1 MNLAIMNGDG
11 STIEMDKWSIHIHIK
26 IFLFYIFYLKE
37 SSKTILIFFFGDRGN
52 ISLEFWLTV
61 KKQGRYRQRV

>member
-37 SSKTILIFFFGDRGN
+37 SSKTIIIFFLVTEEILAWSFG
-52 ISLEFWLTV
+52 
-61 KKQGRYRQRV
+61 